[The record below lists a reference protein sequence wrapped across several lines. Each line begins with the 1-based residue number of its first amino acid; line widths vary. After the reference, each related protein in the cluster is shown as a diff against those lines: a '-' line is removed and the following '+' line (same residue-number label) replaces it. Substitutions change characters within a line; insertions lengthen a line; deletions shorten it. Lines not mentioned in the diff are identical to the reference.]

1 VPPKKYYFIK
11 LLIKL
16 LSMNRAL
23 LLYVFIFTLALNVQA
38 QQPVFIGTDKLDTA
52 IYLEGD
58 TLRLPFAISTEKRLT
73 QEDIGIKREG
83 WYATGLPELTV
94 DPIRGLTV
102 GGNAFLFN
110 NMDRNDPFYYYT
122 PYRIRYAVGL
132 RVAQNGRVD
141 GELNVDI
148 PFVFNSK
155 WRLRGDLI
163 YANDP
168 NWQYF
173 GIGSGTLNP
182 LRFRD
187 KRTGNIVE
195 EARFPGYY
203 ENLAR
208 TRPGRGPEFGEDP
221 AGIYTDIHFNE
232 VDYTQFL
239 FGLAAER
246 TFFEGRMR
254 LMFGLEI
261 LVIGID
267 QYDRQVSPEAID
279 VNTGEETGATQ
290 GRTRLTEDFLAGQ
303 QDPNSSWARHNIGG
317 YNGGRIGLIQSG
329 LMWDTRD
336 LEPDPSRGM
345 FVEYAQEI
353 SASWTGSEFDFT
365 KHLVQGMFYQ
375 RVLPDYLGRTVFAS
389 RFALG
394 YIRGGNIPFTEVL
407 DLWGASEG
415 GGIPVL
421 GGARALRGY
430 REGRFAGMVT
440 GLANLELRS
449 RFYQTHFMGQHLA
462 FSAVPFLDAGRVWD
476 GFGDIE
482 FNNIKVNP
490 GVGLRLAWN
499 QATILR
505 MDYARSA
512 EDAQFFF
519 VFGHT
524 F

>member
-1 VPPKKYYFIK
+1 MRRII
-11 LLIKL
+11 LL
-16 LSMNRAL
+16 
-23 LLYVFIFTLALNVQA
+23 FTIFFVLITESQA
-38 QQPVFIGTDKLDTA
+38 QEAVFLGTEEVDRA
-52 IYLEGD
+52 VIIAGD
-58 TLRLPFAISTEKRLT
+58 TLTLPFDMSREKRLLP
-73 QEDIGIKREG
+73 EDIRNKREG

-102 GGNAFLFN
+102 GANAFLFN
-110 NMDRNDPFYYYT
+110 NNDRTDPFYYFT
-122 PYRIRYAVGL
+122 PYRIRYAMGL
-132 RVAQNGRVD
+132 RVAQNGRID
-141 GELNVDI
+141 AELNVDV
-148 PFVFNSK
+148 PFIFNSK
-155 WRLRGDLI
+155 WRFRGDFI

-173 GIGSGTLNP
+173 GIGSQTLNN
-182 LRFRD
+182 LRYQD

-195 EARFPGYY
+195 NARFPQYY
-203 ENLAR
+203 ENLAL
-208 TRPGRGPEFGEDP
+208 TRPGRGPAFGEDP
-221 AGIYTDIHFNE
+221 NETYTDVHFNE
-232 VDYTQFL
+232 VDYSQFL
-239 FGLAAER
+239 LGLALER

-254 LMFGLEI
+254 LMLGAEI
-261 LVIGID
+261 LVIGIE
-267 QYDRQVSPEAID
+267 QYDKRTTVEAID
-279 VNTGEETGATQ
+279 INTGEETGAVQ
-290 GRTRLTEDFLAGQ
+290 GQTRLTRDFLAGQ
-303 QDPNSSWARHNIGG
+303 QGDANSSWARFNIGG
-317 YNGGRIGLIQSG
+317 YNGGRIGLLQTG

-345 FVEYAQEI
+345 FLEYAQEI
-353 SASWTGSEFDFT
+353 SATWTGSEFDFT

-375 RVLPDYLGRTVFAS
+375 RVLPNSLGRTVFAS

-394 YIRGGNIPFTEVL
+394 YIRGNNIPFTEVL

-440 GLANLELRS
+440 ALANIELRS
-449 RFYQTHFMGQHLA
+449 RFYQTTIMNQHMA
-462 FSAVPFLDAGRVWD
+462 FSAVPFLDAGRVYD
-476 GFGDIE
+476 SFGDMSLD
-482 FNNIKVNP
+482 NIKVNP
-490 GVGLRLAWN
+490 GIGLRLAWN

>member
-1 VPPKKYYFIK
+1 MKRVLSIYF
-11 LLIKL
+11 LLNFIIL
-16 LSMNRAL
+16 NANAQEPTYVGSENLDRA
-23 LLYVFIFTLALNVQA
+23 VV
-38 QQPVFIGTDKLDTA
+38 V
-52 IYLEGD
+52 ERD
-58 TLRLPFAISTEKRLT
+58 TLELPFAMSREKRLLP
-73 QEDIGIKREG
+73 EDIFNKREG
-83 WYATGLPELTV
+83 WYATGLPEFTV

-102 GGNAFLFN
+102 GANAFLFN
-110 NMDRNDPFYYYT
+110 NMDKTDPFFYFT

-141 GELNVDI
+141 AELNVDV
-148 PFVFNSK
+148 PFIFNSK
-155 WRLRGDLI
+155 WRLRGDFI

-173 GIGSGTLNP
+173 GIGSQTLNN
-182 LRFRD
+182 LRYQD

-195 EARFPGYY
+195 DARFPGYY
-203 ENLAR
+203 ENLAL
-208 TRPGRGPEFGEDP
+208 TRAGRGPAFNEDP
-221 AGIYTDIHFNE
+221 NGTYTDVHFNE
-232 VDYTQFL
+232 VDYSQFL
-239 FGLAAER
+239 LGLALER

-254 LMFGLEI
+254 LMLGAEI
-261 LVIGID
+261 LMIGIE
-267 QYDRQVSPEAID
+267 QYDNRTTVEAID
-279 VNTGEETGATQ
+279 INTGEETGAIQGQTRITQ
-290 GRTRLTEDFLAGQ
+290 DFLASQ
-303 QDPNSSWARHNIGG
+303 QGDANSSWSRFNVGG
-317 YNGGRIGLIQSG
+317 YNGGRIGLLQTG

-345 FVEYAQEI
+345 FVEYAQEV
-353 SASWTGSEFDFT
+353 SAPWTGSEFTFT
-365 KHLVQGMFYQ
+365 KHLAQAMFYQ
-375 RVLPDYLGRTVFAS
+375 RLMPNTLSRTVFAS

-394 YIRGGNIPFTEVL
+394 YIRGSNIPFTEVL

-440 GLANLELRS
+440 ALANVELRS
-449 RFYQTHFMGQHLA
+449 RFYQATVFNQHMA
-462 FSAVPFLDAGRVWD
+462 FSAVPFLDAGRVFD
-476 GFGDIE
+476 SFGEMSLD
-482 FNNIKVNP
+482 NIKVNP
-490 GVGLRLAWN
+490 GIGLRLAWN

>member
-1 VPPKKYYFIK
+1 MDKIGLGYLFL
-11 LLIKL
+11 LLIVTNSL
-16 LSMNRAL
+16 
-23 LLYVFIFTLALNVQA
+23 A
-38 QQPVFIGTDKLDTA
+38 QQPQFLGTESLDKAVLM
-52 IYLEGD
+52 EGD
-58 TLRLPFAISTEKRLT
+58 TLELPFNMSVEKRLS
-73 QEDIGIKREG
+73 QEDIINKKEG

-110 NMDRNDPFYYYT
+110 NKDRNDPFYYFT
-122 PYRIRYAVGL
+122 PYRIRYAIGL
-132 RVAQNGRVD
+132 RVAQNGRID

-148 PFVFNSK
+148 PYALNTK

-173 GIGSGTLNP
+173 GIGSETLSG
-182 LRFRD
+182 LRYTD

-195 EARFPGYY
+195 NARFPAYY
-203 ENLAR
+203 ENLAL
-208 TRPGRGPEFGEDP
+208 TRPGLGPGEDP
-221 AGIYTDIHFNE
+221 EEVYTDLHYNE

-246 TFFEGRMR
+246 SFFEGRMR
-254 LMFGLEI
+254 LMLGLEI
-261 LVIGID
+261 LIISID
-267 QYDRQVSPEAID
+267 QYDGHGTAGAID
-279 VNTGEETGATQ
+279 PITGEEEGATQ
-290 GRTRLTEDFLAGQ
+290 GKTRITQDYEAGLMG
-303 QDPNSSWARHNIGG
+303 DAGSSWARHNIGG
-317 YNGGRIGLIQSG
+317 YNGGRIGLLQSG

-353 SASWTGSEFDFT
+353 SATWTGSEFNFT
-365 KHLVQGMFYQ
+365 KHLAQGMFYQ
-375 RVLPDYLGRTVFAS
+375 RVLPNVLDRTVFAS

-394 YIRGGNIPFTEVL
+394 YIRGSNIPFTEVL

-421 GGARALRGY
+421 GGSRALRGY

-440 GLANLELRS
+440 ALANFELRS
-449 RFYQTHFMGQHLA
+449 RFYQTRVLNQHMA
-462 FSAVPFLDAGRVWD
+462 FSAVPFFDAGRVYD
-476 GFGDIE
+476 NFSNLSIRN
-482 FNNIKVNP
+482 FKYNP
-490 GVGLRLAWN
+490 GMGLRLAWN

-505 MDYARSA
+505 MDYARSQ
-512 EDAQFFF
+512 EDGQFFF